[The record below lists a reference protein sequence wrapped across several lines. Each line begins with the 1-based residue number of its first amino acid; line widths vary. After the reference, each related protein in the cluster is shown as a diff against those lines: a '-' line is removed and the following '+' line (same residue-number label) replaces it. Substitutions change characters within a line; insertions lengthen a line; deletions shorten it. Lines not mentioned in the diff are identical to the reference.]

1 MKNKNLGL
9 LILRLALAIVFIAHG
24 YAKLTGLEGT
34 GMFFGKLGIP
44 MPMIMAYVVT
54 AVEFLGGILMLLGIL
69 VEYVGVLMAITMLV
83 AIITAK
89 MQKGFLLPLEGK
101 YELEF
106 LLLLTSLSMVF
117 LGAGEWSIMKIF
129 KKNQPQV

>member
-24 YAKLTGLEGT
+24 YSKLTGLEGT

-44 MPMIMAYVVT
+44 LPVLMAYVVT
-54 AVEFLGGILMLLGIL
+54 TVEFLGGIFMLLGIL

-89 MQKGFLLPLEGK
+89 MQKGFTLPMEGK
-101 YELEF
+101 YELEL
-106 LLLLTSLSMVF
+106 LLLLTSLSLAF
-117 LGAGEWSIMKIF
+117 LGAGDWSVAKLF